1 MFEIKEQTNSSGYPT
16 TNTSVFWFISL
27 CKYIPC
33 IKLSRGKDVD
43 SICFILVWFFP
54 SQKTSLCTRKCFP
67 FKKITL
73 ID

>member
-43 SICFILVWFFP
+43 PICFILVWFFP